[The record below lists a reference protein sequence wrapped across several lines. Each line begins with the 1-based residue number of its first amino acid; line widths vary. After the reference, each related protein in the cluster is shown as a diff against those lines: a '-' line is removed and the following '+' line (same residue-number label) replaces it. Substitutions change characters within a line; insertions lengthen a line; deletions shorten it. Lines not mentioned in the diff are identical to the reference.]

1 MMTMITGKKPA
12 EAEQVGG
19 MLGEGVVLEGTLTF
33 ANTFRIDGEFKG
45 KILRSDRL
53 VIGEKGKVNGE
64 IEVNALVV
72 YGRLE
77 GAVKVKGHVE
87 VHPKGRIIGDVQMA
101 STSLSVM
108 EGGLIEGSIKMGQPD
123 GAAASV
129 PQIKAGK
136 A

>member
-33 ANTFRIDGEFKG
+33 TNTFRIDGEFKG

-64 IEVNALVV
+64 VDVNALVV

-77 GAVKVKGHVE
+77 GEVKVKGHVE
-87 VHPKGRIIGDVQMA
+87 VHPKGRIVGDVHIA
-101 STSLSVM
+101 STSLTVM
-108 EGGLIEGSIKMGQPD
+108 EGGFIEGSIKMGQPE
-123 GAAASV
+123 GAMASV
-129 PQIKAGK
+129 PQIKTGK